1 MGRDI
6 LRVAADST
14 PGVVVVTVDNPPHQ
28 LVDAVFFGAL
38 VRLLDRLDADRGV
51 RAVVW
56 ESADPDFF
64 LMHGDVAALTRVP
77 AGERPAPERP
87 NVAAAALDRLRRAR
101 YVTVGA
107 LDGAARGGGAEF
119 LTALDLRYGTA
130 RSVIGWPEVALGILP
145 GSGATARLPHV
156 LGRAR
161 TLDILLTGRDVRAEE
176 AYALGWLQDVVE
188 AGELAGRVR
197 AVARRI
203 AAMPP
208 ASVAAVKQVVE
219 VAGRDP
225 GAALLAETRALDAL
239 MGAGAHLAP
248 MAAFLAAG
256 GQTREAEADPE
267 RWASVLDAVVRA
279 GADIRAGADGGGTGA
294 VSAPD
299 PATAAG
305 PAPDG
310 GPAPAG
316 A

>member
-64 LMHGDVAALTRVP
+64 LMHGDVSALVRVP
-77 AGERPAPERP
+77 AGERPTAERP

-107 LDGAARGGGAEF
+107 VDGAARGGGAEL

-130 RSVIGWPEVALGILP
+130 RAVIGWPEVAMGILP
-145 GSGATARLPHV
+145 GSGATARLPQV

-161 TLDILLTGRDVRAEE
+161 TLDILLTGRDIRAEE
-176 AYALGWLQDVVE
+176 AYALGWLQDVVDT
-188 AGELAGRVR
+188 AELADRVR
-197 AVARRI
+197 AVARRV

-208 ASVAAVKQVVE
+208 ASVAAVKSVVE
-219 VAGRDP
+219 IAGRDP
-225 GAALLAETRALDAL
+225 QGALLAETRALDSL
-239 MGAGAHLAP
+239 MGAGAHIAP
-248 MAAFLAAG
+248 MTAFLAAG
-256 GQTREAEADPE
+256 GQTREAEADPQ
-267 RWASVLDAVVRA
+267 RWAAVIDATL
-279 GADIRAGADGGGTGA
+279 ADRSADG
-294 VSAPD
+294 SAD
-299 PATAAG
+299 A
-305 PAPDG
+305 
-310 GPAPAG
+310 
-316 A
+316 

>member
-6 LRVAADST
+6 LRVQADAT
-14 PGVVVVTVDNPPHQ
+14 PGVVVVTVDNPPDQ

-38 VRLLDRLDADRGV
+38 VRLLDRLDADRDV

-64 LMHGDVAALTRVP
+64 LMHGDVAALARVP
-77 AGERPAPERP
+77 AGGRPEAGRP
-87 NVAAAALDRLRRAR
+87 NIAATTLDRLRRAR
-101 YVTVGA
+101 YATVGA

-130 RSVIGWPEVALGILP
+130 RSVIGWPEVAMGILP
-145 GSGATARLPHV
+145 GSGATARLPGV

-161 TLDILLTGRDVRAEE
+161 TLDILLTARDVRAPE

-188 AGELAGRVR
+188 PGELAERVR

-219 VAGRDP
+219 VAERDP
-225 GAALLAETRALDAL
+225 DGALAAESLALDSL

-248 MAAFLAAG
+248 MAAFLSAG
-256 GQTREAEADPE
+256 GQTRAAEADPE
-267 RWASVLDAVVRA
+267 RWAAVMDAVVRA
-279 GADIRAGADGGGTGA
+279 GATATPHPASAT
-294 VSAPD
+294 APD
-299 PATAAG
+299 PG
-305 PAPDG
+305 GDG
-310 GPAPAG
+310 AAPAD